1 MKNKEVDVGLYR
13 VKLTVYRTG
22 NIRVSFVNRISG
34 EERTLKVRN
43 PLAFEKRVNSADYRV

>member
-43 PLAFEKRVNSADYRV
+43 PLVFKKRVNSADYRV

>member
-1 MKNKEVDVGLYR
+1 MKNKEVDVGLYK

-22 NIRVSFVNRISG
+22 NVRVSFVNRISG

-43 PLAFEKRVNSADYRV
+43 PLAFQKKADSVDYRV

>member
-13 VKLTVYRTG
+13 IKLTVYRTG
-22 NIRVSFVNRISG
+22 NVRVSFVNRISG

-43 PLAFEKRVNSADYRV
+43 PLAFQKRVDSADYRV

>member
-1 MKNKEVDVGLYR
+1 MKNKKVDVGLYR

-22 NIRVSFVNRISG
+22 NVRVSFVNRISG

-43 PLAFEKRVNSADYRV
+43 PLVFQKRIDSVNYRV

>member
-13 VKLTVYRTG
+13 IKLTVYRTG
-22 NIRVSFVNRISG
+22 NVRVSFINRISG

-43 PLAFEKRVNSADYRV
+43 PLVFEKRVNSADYRV